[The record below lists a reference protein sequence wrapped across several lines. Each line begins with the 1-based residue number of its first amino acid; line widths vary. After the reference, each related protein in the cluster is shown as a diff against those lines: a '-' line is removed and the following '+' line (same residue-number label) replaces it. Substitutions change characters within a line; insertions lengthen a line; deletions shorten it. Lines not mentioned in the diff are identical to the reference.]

1 MSAPATL
8 NDEIRLRYGLYTA
21 LHAARLRDPE
31 TFTVGFSNTVL
42 GAILGGRR
50 KHGWRVVGITKAA
63 LQAYKDCDFSRQAEK
78 ANGMT
83 RGHLH
88 RRIDTTAMVLDR
100 AQPMLIDELAQL
112 LWDRDMTII
121 CVRGENKKL
130 ETGEIEAISF
140 DNEDCQLFTGKQV
153 GWQYGATEKAMLR
166 KLAEHYL

>member
-1 MSAPATL
+1 MVVPATL
-8 NDEIRLRYGLYTA
+8 HDEIRLRYGLYTA
-21 LHAARLRDPE
+21 LHAARAHDPE
-31 TFTVGFSNTVL
+31 TFTAGFSNTVL

-50 KHGWRVVGITKAA
+50 MHGWRVVGITKAA
-63 LQAYKDCDFSRQAEK
+63 LQAYKDQDFSRQAEK

-100 AQPMLIDELAQL
+100 SEPMSVEELAQV

-140 DNEDCQLFTGKQV
+140 ENEGCQLFTGKQV
-153 GWQYGATEKAMLR
+153 GWQYGDAEKALLR
-166 KLAEHYL
+166 ELAKQYL

>member
-1 MSAPATL
+1 MAVPATL
-8 NDEIRLRYGLYTA
+8 HDEIRLRYGLYTA
-21 LHAARLRDPE
+21 LHAARAHDPE
-31 TFTVGFSNTVL
+31 TFTAGFSNTVL

-50 KHGWRVVGITKAA
+50 MHGWRVVGITKAA
-63 LQAYKDCDFSRQAEK
+63 LQAYKDQDFSRQAEK

-88 RRIDTTAMVLDR
+88 RRIDTTSMVLDGE
-100 AQPMLIDELAQL
+100 APMSVEELAQV

-140 DNEDCQLFTGKQV
+140 ENEDCRLFTGKQV
-153 GWQYGATEKAMLR
+153 GWQFGEAEKALLR
-166 KLAEHYL
+166 KLAEQHL